1 MCDRGLREWS
11 LPTQQEK
18 VVTTIQNETRE
29 LKDVHELNDEQ
40 LEIVSAGSFWRDL
53 AAGVVGGAVG
63 GILVSGGGRSAGGYW
78 WGS

>member
-1 MCDRGLREWS
+1 LRDWC

-18 VVTTIQNETRE
+18 AVTNTIQNETRE

-53 AAGVVGGAVG
+53 AAGVIGGAVG
-63 GILVSGGGRSAGGYW
+63 GILVKGGGGTSSAGGYW